1 MGSFTNRILHV
12 IRVSDTKARATRLQM
27 QISRDTPRDTRVKT
41 QEGEAPKNWLSC
53 GSRHTQSSEARDR
66 SLLPGSVEGGGSGS
80 PDTSHDRS
88 PHVSQETDSDAR
100 EGQHGGQPFNPDTG
114 TRETRTRATASSRT
128 DRTHARTE
136 RTAPRVS
143 SDVRISRPAP
153 ARARLP
159 LPPLGVRRGFLY
171 ISILMMVNA
180 FRSYFF

>member
-1 MGSFTNRILHV
+1 
-12 IRVSDTKARATRLQM
+12 M
-27 QISRDTPRDTRVKT
+27 QISRDTRLHAANKQTDTPRDTRVKT

-80 PDTSHDRS
+80 PDTSTHDRS

-100 EGQHGGQPFNPDTG
+100 GGQHGGQPFNPDTG

-136 RTAPRVS
+136 RTAPPVFRRMFGFRV
-143 SDVRISRPAP
+143 RPP
-153 ARARLP
+153 HARACRF
-159 LPPLGVRRGFLY
+159 PPWASGEDFY
-171 ISILMMVNA
+171 ILV
-180 FRSYFF
+180 F

>member
-12 IRVSDTKARATRLQM
+12 IRVSDTKARATPPDADL
-27 QISRDTPRDTRVKT
+27 
-41 QEGEAPKNWLSC
+41 
-53 GSRHTQSSEARDR
+53 SRHAARHKSQDSRGRGSKKLALVWLEAHTELR
-66 SLLPGSVEGGGSGS
+66 GSGQEPAAWLGGGRRHSGS

-100 EGQHGGQPFNPDTG
+100 GGQHGGQPFNPDTG

>member
-1 MGSFTNRILHV
+1 MGSFTNRIPVLHV
-12 IRVSDTKARATRLQM
+12 IHVSDTTARA
-27 QISRDTPRDTRVKT
+27 SGPDPSRDTRVKT

-80 PDTSHDRS
+80 PDTSQTGVHRS
-88 PHVSQETDSDAR
+88 GDGLADAR
-100 EGQHGGQPFNPDTG
+100 GGQHGGQPFNPDTG

-143 SDVRISRPAP
+143 SDVRRFASGPRTRAL
-153 ARARLP
+153 ARF
-159 LPPLGVRRGFLY
+159 PPWASGEDFY
-171 ISILMMVNA
+171 ILV
-180 FRSYFF
+180 F